1 MKEQFVRTAMV
12 LGEEGISLLM
22 QSRVA
27 VFGLGGVG
35 GHAVE
40 ALARSGVGALDLI
53 DNDMVSE
60 SNLNRQIIATLDT
73 VGRPKTQVMRE
84 RIAKINPECRVRTY
98 DCFYLP
104 EEREKI
110 PFAEYDYIV
119 DAVDTVAAKLDL
131 AVTAERMGIP
141 VISSMGTGN
150 KLDPGGLKLADI
162 YETSVCPLARVMR
175 RELKAR
181 GVRGLRVVYSREPA
195 RKPFETEVHN
205 ASAESAGEPK
215 EPGRAGGYK
224 RPVPG
229 STSFVPAVAGLM
241 IAGEVIRVLSGV
253 EAR

>member
-22 QSRVA
+22 GSRVA

-35 GHAVE
+35 GHVVE

-53 DNDMVSE
+53 DSDTVSE

-73 VGRPKTQVMRE
+73 IGRLKTQVMRE
-84 RIAKINPECRVRTY
+84 RIARINPECRVSTY
-98 DCFYLP
+98 ECFYLP
-104 EEREKI
+104 EERERF

-141 VISSMGTGN
+141 IISSMGTGN
-150 KLDPGGLKLADI
+150 KLDPGSLRLADI

-181 GVRGLRVVYSREPA
+181 GVRGLRVVYSGEPA
-195 RKPFETEVHN
+195 RKPFNPETQS
-205 ASAESAGEPK
+205 ASGPEASGGAGC
-215 EPGRAGGYK
+215 YK
-224 RPVPG
+224 RAVPG

-241 IAGEVIRVLSGV
+241 MAGEVIRVLSK
-253 EAR
+253 A